1 MYVYHLQVY
10 WRECNPG
17 VCMCL
22 TYRYIGECNP
32 GVSMCFT
39 CRYIGETNPGVS
51 MCLTYRYIG
60 ERAGAIGGLRLDRFW
75 ENNSLTRQIQRIG
88 EFGKVTNISQTR
100 VVFLGATGYLMLNL
114 TAAVW

>member
-17 VCMCL
+17 VC
-22 TYRYIGECNP
+22 
-32 GVSMCFT
+32 MCFT